1 MLCVKTLAF
10 GYTSLLFISNGILYN
25 IIYIMHNVASSNVC
39 RICMDV
45 SVCPCVNIF
54 NYPIINCNIP
64 VRLGNYVSVATA
76 EYVHSIATFEKC
88 SYLRQTLN

>member
-1 MLCVKTLAF
+1 ME
-10 GYTSLLFISNGILYN
+10 YY
-25 IIYIMHNVASSNVC
+25 IIYIIRNAASSNVC

-54 NYPIINCNIP
+54 DYPITNCNIS
-64 VRLGNYVSVATA
+64 VTLGNYVSVPTA
-76 EYVHSIATFEKC
+76 EYVHSIATFKKC